1 MSSSSRRPIRSR
13 LATGSRFWLAANRT
27 RLLGRRSLRRWNSPR
42 DRTVVVHSRKPTNGG
57 TDRWTRDG
65 REWSIRE
72 AERVRKRDVGVEG
85 ERRGEGGRQIER
97 QRERYP
103 TRFAFPR
110 RGPNSSRRLDQ
121 CQDECWINLRRN
133 YLLRRSLSALIT
145 SPNDQS

>member
-1 MSSSSRRPIRSR
+1 MDE
-13 LATGSRFWLAANRT
+13 
-27 RLLGRRSLRRWNSPR
+27 GREGVIHPGGGASEKERCGGRGREKGR
-42 DRTVVVHSRKPTNGG
+42 GRK
-57 TDRWTRDG
+57 TDRKT
-65 REWSIRE
+65 E
-72 AERVRKRDVGVEG
+72 
-85 ERRGEGGRQIER
+85 
-97 QRERYP
+97 RERDP